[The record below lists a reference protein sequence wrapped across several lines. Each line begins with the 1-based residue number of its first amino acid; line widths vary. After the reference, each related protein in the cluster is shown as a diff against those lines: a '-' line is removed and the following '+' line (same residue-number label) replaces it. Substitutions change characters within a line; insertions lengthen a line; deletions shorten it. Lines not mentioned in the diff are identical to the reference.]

1 MYADGA
7 YTAVPDLSPTWT
19 GGNGIDEEDVD
30 PQESY
35 YVSLGDRFAALRA
48 DSQHATHIA
57 NIIPSKTGGGDAW
70 ARST

>member
-19 GGNGIDEEDVD
+19 GGNGIDEADVD

-48 DSQHATHIA
+48 YSSHFSRL
-57 NIIPSKTGGGDAW
+57 NYFVCV
-70 ARST
+70 

>member
-1 MYADGA
+1 MSKVTMYADGA

-48 DSQHATHIA
+48 YSSHFSRL
-57 NIIPSKTGGGDAW
+57 NYFVCV
-70 ARST
+70 